1 LVPRRN
7 CAPDYS
13 INQQK
18 YFRVIAV
25 IKVRVWCPKAPRD
38 IHSDI
43 PFIRSLE
50 VKNLAK
56 ISVNKKVFETDAD
69 PATPVLWIIRDEIGL
84 TGTKFGC
91 GIAQCGSC
99 TIHIDGEPRRSCITP
114 LSTVAGKEITTIEGL
129 SENSD
134 HPLQKAWVETD
145 VPQCGYCQS
154 GQIMAAASLL
164 KKTKN
169 PTDADIDTA
178 MNGII
183 CRCGTYNRIRAA
195 IKQAATNGGK

>member
-1 LVPRRN
+1 MI
-7 CAPDYS
+7 Y
-13 INQQK
+13 NQNITFTVQ
-18 YFRVIAV
+18 
-25 IKVRVWCPKAPRD
+25 
-38 IHSDI
+38 
-43 PFIRSLE
+43 LE

-69 PATPVLWIIRDEIGL
+69 PATPVLWIIRDELGL

-99 TIHIDGEPRRSCITP
+99 TIHVDGEPRRACITP

-154 GQIMAAASLL
+154 GQIMAAAGLL

-169 PTDADIDTA
+169 PTDADIDAA

-195 IKQAATNGGK
+195 IKQAAMNGGK